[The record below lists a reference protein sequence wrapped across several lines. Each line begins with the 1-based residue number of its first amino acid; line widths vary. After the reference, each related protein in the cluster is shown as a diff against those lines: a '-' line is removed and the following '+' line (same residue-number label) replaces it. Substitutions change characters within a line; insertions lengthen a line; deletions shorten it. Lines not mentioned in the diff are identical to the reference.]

1 MQSEFSSKVDA
12 WCSEANELDG
22 RIQHCSKLIAS
33 MTAVMDG
40 STSTNSWSECPQLTK
55 HGKALI
61 ESCDPTAF
69 RALVSKQCKMENMTA
84 LAAGLAIICSEMQKA
99 VESTEVHEKN
109 SAEYNYKRHAE
120 QWVKQANVRA
130 EACSNRMSDLLT
142 RGDRAAKL
150 GKQTRQP
157 KSKEDNGSSAVDSTG
172 IWECYML
179 MHNNV
184 ILI

>member
-40 STSTNSWSECPQLTK
+40 SASTNS
-55 HGKALI
+55 
-61 ESCDPTAF
+61 
-69 RALVSKQCKMENMTA
+69 
-84 LAAGLAIICSEMQKA
+84 CS
-99 VESTEVHEKN
+99 S
-109 SAEYNYKRHAE
+109 
-120 QWVKQANVRA
+120 
-130 EACSNRMSDLLT
+130 SDLLT

-172 IWECYML
+172 I
-179 MHNNV
+179 
-184 ILI
+184 